1 MALASATYRCLRK
14 SWLSFVRHELKQLR
28 MSSRLPSSSACF
40 CGKSWISYPH
50 WPPSTYEESVEQFR
64 SLLFSPRPH
73 RPSLASCWLSFL
85 SRTEWAQRQR
95 NSACDDH
102 SSMVQLLRENCP
114 ILSSDQ
120 DSPTQ
125 TRKWQR
131 EDCDRFC
138 QTVLRDK
145 SSSYCLC
152 PCYLHR
158 DICPAHRFP

>member
-14 SWLSFVRHELKQLR
+14 SWLSFVRHELKQLG

-64 SLLFSPRPH
+64 SLLSSPRPP

-85 SRTEWAQRQR
+85 SRTDWAQRQR

-102 SSMVQLLRENCP
+102 SSMVRLLRENCP

-131 EDCDRFC
+131 ESVFVKLYCGINPLPTAYAPATFIVINARHIG
-138 QTVLRDK
+138 
-145 SSSYCLC
+145 SPSY
-152 PCYLHR
+152 
-158 DICPAHRFP
+158 